1 VAVTG
6 LVYLAS
12 YPRSGNTL
20 LRMILWQCFG
30 LKTVSAY
37 DESVRL
43 ERCPAWLSLVGTV
56 EHWNKALL
64 TKINAEQGVLP
75 FKTHDHP
82 ENTPDPDAPAIYIIR
97 DGREV
102 CVSYWRYQRDV
113 LGDRAITL
121 TDVIR
126 GQCQFGSWSDHVKA
140 WNPNPPRW
148 SRADTGS
155 VVAYQNRENGV
166 TGVFH
171 YETMKARPEVAARM
185 IWHKLGR
192 KPTGQA
198 LTSWDQLHK
207 ADPAFFRSGSNDT
220 WRELMTNDD
229 LTLFWDLHGET
240 MREYGYSEEACYAN
254 A

>member
-37 DESVRL
+37 NEQARIAAYS
-43 ERCPAWLSLVGTV
+43 EWLSLVGTV
-56 EHWNKALL
+56 DHWDQTLL
-64 TKINAEQGVLP
+64 GEINAAQGIVP
-75 FKTHDHP
+75 YKTHDHP
-82 ENTPDPDAPAIYIIR
+82 KNTPDANLPAIYIIR
-97 DGREV
+97 DGREA
-102 CVSYWRYQRDV
+102 CVSYWRFHRDLMRKPDV
-113 LGDRAITL
+113 SLA
-121 TDVIR
+121 DVIR
-126 GQCQFGSWSDHVKA
+126 GNCQFGSWSDHVKA

-166 TGVFH
+166 TVLSH
-171 YETMKARPEVAARM
+171 YETMKARPEVTARM

-192 KPTGQA
+192 EPTGQA

-207 ADPAFFRSGSNDT
+207 ADPAFFRSGTNDT
-220 WRELMTNDD
+220 WRDLMTGDD
-229 LTLFWDLHGET
+229 LSLFWDLHGET
-240 MREYGYSEEACYAN
+240 MQEYGYSKEACYA
-254 A
+254 